1 MIAGNI
7 GTGLLFLGLVL
18 SLRDIY
24 ANSEKKPTEK
34 TNFEDE
40 EFVMEFGDEKTKSTD
55 LPDEEELP
63 VRKPTAQFTAPHTI
77 KNLPDMQFLFCVSC
91 GYRQAYDEF
100 SKYVHEKYPTIKI
113 EGHNY
118 PPFFWKATAAQVLTF
133 VKITLIVWIL
143 MGLNPFP
150 SLNLGTPRIVT
161 WALNNKLSSCLMVF
175 LLSNSCENALLAT
188 GAFEIY
194 IGGER
199 IWSKLESG
207 RVPTPTELLQI
218 IDQYMELQGAK
229 VPFIQ
234 LHQSFIA

>member
-77 KNLPDMQFLFCVSC
+77 KNLPDMQFLFWFDNNCL
-91 GYRQAYDEF
+91 
-100 SKYVHEKYPTIKI
+100 
-113 EGHNY
+113 NY
-118 PPFFWKATAAQVLTF
+118 TFTVFILQFNFKGFFKA
-133 VKITLIVWIL
+133 
-143 MGLNPFP
+143 
-150 SLNLGTPRIVT
+150 
-161 WALNNKLSSCLMVF
+161 
-175 LLSNSCENALLAT
+175 
-188 GAFEIY
+188 
-194 IGGER
+194 
-199 IWSKLESG
+199 
-207 RVPTPTELLQI
+207 
-218 IDQYMELQGAK
+218 
-229 VPFIQ
+229 
-234 LHQSFIA
+234 